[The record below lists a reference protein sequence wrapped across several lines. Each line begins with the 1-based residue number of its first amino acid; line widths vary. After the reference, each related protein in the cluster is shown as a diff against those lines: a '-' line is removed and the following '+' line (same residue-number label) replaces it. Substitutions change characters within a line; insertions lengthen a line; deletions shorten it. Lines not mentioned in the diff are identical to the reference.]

1 MDGRGGVTWSLGSH
15 FSRSFGGAG
24 AFLFHFFLL
33 GAAPLRSSR
42 VRHNSSAVSVVV
54 RFFLLSRHFVR
65 IVTHGICV
73 QLLGGPASSVTSICV
88 SNDGTVNL
96 SRRPSLC
103 ERSVCGQCPA

>member
-15 FSRSFGGAG
+15 FSRSFGG

-42 VRHNSSAVSVVV
+42 VRHNSSAVFVVV

-73 QLLGGPASSVTSICV
+73 
-88 SNDGTVNL
+88 
-96 SRRPSLC
+96 
-103 ERSVCGQCPA
+103 